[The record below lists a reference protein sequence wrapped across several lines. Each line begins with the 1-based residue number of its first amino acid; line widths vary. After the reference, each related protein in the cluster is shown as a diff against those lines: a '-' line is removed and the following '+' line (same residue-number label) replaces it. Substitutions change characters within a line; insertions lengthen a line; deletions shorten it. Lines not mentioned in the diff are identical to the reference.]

1 LLFVRRRETRTGTVP
16 ELAAGD
22 GCDTCAL
29 LGFFYNIM
37 APSAGRG
44 GQRSIKFPCAAH
56 FPFTTCRSNRIFFP
70 WVFCKPAQEFMTDT
84 VRHDWTREEIRAI
97 HDMPLLDLVF
107 RAATV
112 HRQHHDG
119 REMQVCK
126 LISIKTGACPE
137 DCSYCAQSS
146 RYETEITPQALL
158 KKETVME
165 IAERAKNKGVSRVC
179 MGAAWREV
187 KDGPQFDR
195 VVDMV
200 RDVTGMG
207 IEVCCTLGMLSES
220 QAKRLED
227 AGLYAY
233 NHNVDSSAEFYETI
247 ITTRTYADRLN
258 TIENVRKTN
267 VTVCCG
273 GIIGLGEG
281 VEDRVGMLHT
291 IATMQPQP
299 ESVPINILSKV
310 PGTPMADNPDVPFWE
325 VLRMIA
331 TTRILVPMSDVR
343 LTAGRSK
350 LSPVEQ
356 AFCFLAGANSIFSS
370 ETQTMLTKAVP
381 SPSYD
386 ADKQLLDLLGMTMRE
401 PFQSSPNARAAELA
415 GAN

>member
-1 LLFVRRRETRTGTVP
+1 
-16 ELAAGD
+16 
-22 GCDTCAL
+22 
-29 LGFFYNIM
+29 
-37 APSAGRG
+37 
-44 GQRSIKFPCAAH
+44 
-56 FPFTTCRSNRIFFP
+56 
-70 WVFCKPAQEFMTDT
+70 MTDT
-84 VRHDWTREEIRAI
+84 VRHDWTRAEIRAL
-97 HDMPLLDLVF
+97 HDLPVLDLVF

-112 HRQHHDG
+112 HRAHHDG

-146 RYETEITPQALL
+146 RYETDITPQKLMD
-158 KKETVME
+158 KDSVKEV
-165 IAERAKNKGVSRVC
+165 AARAQASGVSRVC

-195 VVDMV
+195 VVEMV
-200 RDVTGMG
+200 REVTDMGM
-207 IEVCCTLGMLSES
+207 EVCCTLGMLSEG

-247 ITTRTYADRLN
+247 ITTRTYADRLK
-258 TIENVRKTN
+258 TIGNVRKTN

-273 GIIGLGEG
+273 GIMGLGESI
-281 VEDRVGMLHT
+281 EDRVGMLHT
-291 IATMQPQP
+291 IATMNPHP
-299 ESVPINILSKV
+299 ESLPINILAKV
-310 PGTPMADNPDVPFWE
+310 PGTPMANNPDVPFWE

-331 TTRILVPMSDVR
+331 TARLVCPLADVR
-343 LTAGRSK
+343 LTAGRAK

-370 ETQTMLTKAVP
+370 ETETMLTKAVP

-386 ADKQLLDLLGMTMRE
+386 ADKVLLDLLGMSMRE
-401 PFQSSPNARAAELA
+401 PFQSTPNPRKVELA
-415 GAN
+415 QV

>member
-1 LLFVRRRETRTGTVP
+1 
-16 ELAAGD
+16 
-22 GCDTCAL
+22 
-29 LGFFYNIM
+29 
-37 APSAGRG
+37 
-44 GQRSIKFPCAAH
+44 
-56 FPFTTCRSNRIFFP
+56 
-70 WVFCKPAQEFMTDT
+70 MTDT
-84 VRHDWTREEIRAI
+84 VRHDWTRDEIRAVYES
-97 HDMPLLDLVF
+97 PLLDLIF

-112 HRQHHDG
+112 YRAHHNS

-146 RYETEITPQALL
+146 RYETDITPQALL
-158 KKETVME
+158 SKETVKK
-165 IAERAKNKGVSRVC
+165 IAARAQASGVSRVC

-200 RDVTGMG
+200 REVTDMGM
-207 IEVCCTLGMLSES
+207 EVCCTLGMLSAG

-247 ITTRTYADRLN
+247 ITTRSYADRLK
-258 TIENVRKTN
+258 TIENVRQTN

-291 IATMQPQP
+291 IATMKPHP
-299 ESVPINILSKV
+299 ESVPINILAKV
-310 PGTPMADNPDVPFWE
+310 PGTPMAENPDVPFWD

-331 TTRILVPMSDVR
+331 TTRIVVPMSDVR
-343 LTAGRSK
+343 LTAGRAK
-350 LSPVEQ
+350 LSEVEQ
-356 AFCFLAGANSIFSS
+356 AFCFFAGANSIFSS

-386 ADKQLLDLLGMTMRE
+386 ADKQLLDLLGLTMRE
-401 PFQSSPNARAAELA
+401 PFQSTPNARRAELSPA
-415 GAN
+415 

>member
-1 LLFVRRRETRTGTVP
+1 
-16 ELAAGD
+16 
-22 GCDTCAL
+22 
-29 LGFFYNIM
+29 
-37 APSAGRG
+37 
-44 GQRSIKFPCAAH
+44 
-56 FPFTTCRSNRIFFP
+56 
-70 WVFCKPAQEFMTDT
+70 MTDT
-84 VRHDWTREEIRAI
+84 VRHDWTREEIRAL
-97 HDMPLLDLVF
+97 HDSPLLDLVY

-112 HRQHHDG
+112 LRAHHNA

-146 RYETEITPQALL
+146 RYETDITPQTLL
-158 KKETVME
+158 KKEAVME
-165 IAERAKNKGVSRVC
+165 IAQRAKENGVSRVC

-207 IEVCCTLGMLSES
+207 IEVCCTLGMLSEG
-220 QAKRLED
+220 QAKRLEE

-247 ITTRTYADRLN
+247 ITTRTYADRLK
-258 TIENVRKTN
+258 TIGNVRKTN

-273 GIIGLGEG
+273 GIIGLGEQI
-281 VEDRVGMLHT
+281 EDRVGMLHT
-291 IATMQPQP
+291 IATMQPHP
-299 ESVPINILSKV
+299 ESVPINILAKV

-331 TTRILVPMSDVR
+331 TTRILCPLADVR

-350 LSPVEQ
+350 LSDVEQ
-356 AFCFLAGANSIFSS
+356 AFCYFAGANSIFSS

-386 ADKQLLDLLGMTMRE
+386 ADKVLLDLLGLTMRE
-401 PFQSSPNARAAELA
+401 PFAKAEAEACVTTSSE
-415 GAN
+415 

>member
-1 LLFVRRRETRTGTVP
+1 
-16 ELAAGD
+16 
-22 GCDTCAL
+22 
-29 LGFFYNIM
+29 M
-37 APSAGRG
+37 
-44 GQRSIKFPCAAH
+44 
-56 FPFTTCRSNRIFFP
+56 SN
-70 WVFCKPAQEFMTDT
+70 TL
-84 VRHDWTREEIRAI
+84 RHDWSRAEIRAI
-97 HDMPLLDLVF
+97 YDAPLLDLVF
-107 RAATV
+107 RAASV
-112 HRQHHDG
+112 HREHHDA
-119 REMQVCK
+119 RDMQVCK

-137 DCSYCAQSS
+137 DCSYCAQSA
-146 RYETEITPQALL
+146 RYETDITPQPLL

-165 IAERAKNKGVSRVC
+165 IAQRAKENGVSRVC

-195 VVDMV
+195 VVEMV
-200 RDVTGMG
+200 RDVTDMG

-220 QAKRLED
+220 QARRLED

-258 TIENVRKTN
+258 TIQNVRKTN

-273 GIIGLGEG
+273 GIIGLGETA
-281 VEDRVGMLHT
+281 EDRVGMLHT
-291 IATMQPQP
+291 LATMTPHP

-310 PGTPMADNPDVPFWE
+310 PGTPMANNPDVPFWD

-331 TTRILVPMSDVR
+331 TARILMPRADVR
-343 LTAGRSK
+343 LTAGRAK
-350 LSPVEQ
+350 LSQVEQ

-386 ADKQLLDLLGMTMRE
+386 ADKALLDLLGLKMRE
-401 PFQSSPNARAAELA
+401 PFAKTDSACAA
-415 GAN
+415 